1 MGRAVIPVS
10 RMGGA
15 NARQSVSCVMSRM
28 KDMAPDE
35 IEAAV
40 EKARG
45 KLAELLRTAA
55 TAGGDV
61 RIFAKLPDA
70 AERFRRQITLPLDG
84 NRVES
89 AKARELLRGT
99 LGDIRLELG
108 DAGSVWA
115 SYELRPGELIRGA
128 VTSGRGEAICLV
140 PALLRR
146 VRVR

>member
-10 RMGGA
+10 RTGGA
-15 NARQSVSCVMSRM
+15 NARQRVSCVMSRM
-28 KDMAPDE
+28 EDMAPDE

-55 TAGGDV
+55 TGGDV

-108 DAGSVWA
+108 DAGSLWA

-128 VTSGRGEAICLV
+128 VTSGRGERI
-140 PALLRR
+140 
-146 VRVR
+146 